1 VTSRDNIQDRFLGIL
16 RDKRIPVS
24 VFLKSGIK
32 LQGTIDSFD
41 RYAVMLKNVTTQVV
55 YKHAISTVMPS
66 SSDRVSPKETP
77 NRRKHTSGV
86 QD

>member
-1 VTSRDNIQDRFLGIL
+1 VNSRENIQDRFLSIL

-41 RYAVMLKNVTTQVV
+41 RYSIMLKNVATQVV

-66 SSDRVSPKETP
+66 SSDRMLRDTDPG
-77 NRRKHTSGV
+77 RR
-86 QD
+86 

>member
-1 VTSRDNIQDRFLGIL
+1 VASQENIQDRFLGVL

-41 RYAVMLKNVTTQVV
+41 RYSVMLKNVTTQVV

-66 SSDRVSPKETP
+66 GGERMPRDKAPR
-77 NRRKHTSGV
+77 
-86 QD
+86 

>member
-1 VTSRDNIQDRFLGIL
+1 MSSQEGIQDRFLKVL

-32 LQGTIDSFD
+32 LHGTIDSID
-41 RYAVMLKNVTTQVV
+41 RYSIMLKNVTTQVV

-66 SSDRVSPKETP
+66 TSDRLLRESD
-77 NRRKHTSGV
+77 
-86 QD
+86 Q